1 MISRIH
7 FLSLINLDYK
17 AQKCIIIILCM
28 LPCLISTVNK
38 NAQKVYPLGYT
49 FRQIIDDTYPQ
60 ILVKELV

>member
-1 MISRIH
+1 
-7 FLSLINLDYK
+7 
-17 AQKCIIIILCM
+17 M

-60 ILVKELV
+60 ILATGKVDNNKTLE

>member
-1 MISRIH
+1 M
-7 FLSLINLDYK
+7 LS
-17 AQKCIIIILCM
+17 
-28 LPCLISTVNK
+28 CLISTVNK